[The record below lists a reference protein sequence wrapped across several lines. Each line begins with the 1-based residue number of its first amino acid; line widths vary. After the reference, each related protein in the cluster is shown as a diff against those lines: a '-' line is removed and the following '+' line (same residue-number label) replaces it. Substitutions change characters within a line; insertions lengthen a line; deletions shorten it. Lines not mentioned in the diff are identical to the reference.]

1 MNEVLLSSGQIVLP
15 SHFLCAASCVRLWIN
30 VSVKKSFTVEGHP
43 TAVLICFA
51 HKQGD
56 CVTWSLLIA
65 LKNWKKNWNERTEL
79 QIKWMS
85 WGFRGKQFVCGR
97 DVQSAPWKASGMW
110 SRVVD
115 RDNGS
120 SQKTETLSLSINHGP
135 KDIPRHCLRLLSH
148 HFPTS
153 RHVLGKPK
161 SQNRCLKK
169 INK

>member
-15 SHFLCAASCVRLWIN
+15 SHFLCAASCVRLRLDKRLGEEVIY
-30 VSVKKSFTVEGHP
+30 SRRTSDSSADMFRTQTGRLCDLK
-43 TAVLICFA
+43 FA
-51 HKQGD
+51 N
-56 CVTWSLLIA
+56 CSEELR
-65 LKNWKKNWNERTEL
+65 KNWNKRTEL

-169 INK
+169 I